1 MNLILTP
8 TSQVEA
14 VLDPLSAGAQQISQ
28 ILHVLYSANLITL
41 RIVLNPVGMS
51 ISVMLQ
57 SVKALFRT
65 KMLFSRM
72 ITLFEEL
79 CISTLPYD
87 ITILAHHLISRV
99 SRHSY
104 SPERL
109 SEMPVK
115 RFYRYVLEPELSFT
129 GSGEI
134 AEIGSR

>member
-1 MNLILTP
+1 
-8 TSQVEA
+8 
-14 VLDPLSAGAQQISQ
+14 
-28 ILHVLYSANLITL
+28 
-41 RIVLNPVGMS
+41 
-51 ISVMLQ
+51 MLQ

-79 CISTLPYD
+79 YILTIPYD

-99 SRHSY
+99 SRHSH